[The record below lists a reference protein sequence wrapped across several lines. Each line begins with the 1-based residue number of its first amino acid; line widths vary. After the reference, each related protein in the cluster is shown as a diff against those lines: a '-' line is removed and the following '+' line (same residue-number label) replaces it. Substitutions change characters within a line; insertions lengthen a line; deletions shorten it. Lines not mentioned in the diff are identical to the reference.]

1 MRKLTLLIA
10 VSLLSTLSGGCLTA
24 RLVQT
29 SNILDVPNTLTARGF
44 RYVQKGITARYELPG
59 IFPAKMERQQLLTQ
73 MNIASDAYSRLV
85 AASGGLT
92 PSQTLVNVA
101 VEASFVQKGNEFFM
115 VVSMYADKI
124 EITGAGGVM
133 PAPAA
138 PTPTPTPTPAPAPTP
153 TSDRSQARDRDLVA
167 LIRAGIRRALPRGT

>member
-1 MRKLTLLIA
+1 MKKLTLLSA
-10 VSLLSTLSGGCLTA
+10 LSLLATLSGGCLTA

-29 SNILDVPNTLTARGF
+29 SNVLDVPNTLTARGF

-59 IFPAKMERQQLLTQ
+59 IFPAKMERQALLSQ
-73 MNIASDAYSRLV
+73 MNIASDAYGRLV

-92 PSQTLVNVA
+92 PNQTLVNVA

-124 EITGAGGVM
+124 EITGAGGV
-133 PAPAA
+133 APFPVA
-138 PTPTPTPTPAPAPTP
+138 PTPAPAPTP
-153 TSDRSQARDRDLVA
+153 SSKRSRERDRALVA
-167 LIRAGIRRALPRGT
+167 LIQAGLRRALRRGT